1 VLPMTHLIP
10 IVRPLTTGQGVAL
23 APLLGHSA
31 YLLALASLA
40 FVLAYRKLESRMF
53 D

>member
-1 VLPMTHLIP
+1 MTHLIQV
-10 IVRPLTTGQGVAL
+10 VRPLTAGQELAL
-23 APLLGHSA
+23 APMLGHSA

-40 FVLAYRKLESRMF
+40 FVLAYRKLEARMF